1 MTASRSHRFSVADYY
16 RLAEINVLRPEH
28 RVELLNGEIYD
39 KPRRSPLHCSVTC
52 ELSSLFCLNS
62 RDRWIVSVHNP
73 LRLDKFSEPEP
84 DLMLVRHRDDYYCNQ
99 HPGPADALLVIEVA
113 ETTLEFDRE
122 LKLPAYGRAGIPEVW
137 IVNLNELTVEVYRE
151 PHFEGYGSKTILRA
165 GDHARPAAFPDVEVD
180 VEKFSRRD

>member
-1 MTASRSHRFSVADYY
+1 MIASRSHRFSVADYY
-16 RLAEINVLRPEH
+16 RLAEIGVLRPVH
-28 RVELLNGEIYD
+28 RVELLDGEIYD
-39 KPRRSPLHCSVTC
+39 KAGRSPFHCAVTS

-73 LRLDKFSEPEP
+73 LRLDEFSEPEP

-99 HPGPADALLVIEVA
+99 HPGPAVAVLVIEVA

-122 LKLPAYGRAGIPEVW
+122 LKLPAYGRAGVPEVW

-151 PHFEGYGSKTILRA
+151 PHFEGYASRTVLRA
-165 GDHARPAAFPDVEVD
+165 SEQASPAAFPDVS
-180 VEKFSRRD
+180 VEIGELLRR

>member
-1 MTASRSHRFSVADYY
+1 MIASRSHRFSVADYY

-39 KPRRSPLHCSVTC
+39 KPRRGPFHCSVTC

-73 LRLDKFSEPEP
+73 LRLDEFSEPEP
-84 DLMLVRHRDDYYCNQ
+84 DLMLVQRRDDYYCNQ

-113 ETTLEFDRE
+113 ETTLGFDRE
-122 LKLPAYGRAGIPEVW
+122 TKLPACGLAGIPEVW
-137 IVNLNELTVEVYRE
+137 IVNFNELTVEVYRE
-151 PHFEGYGSKTILRA
+151 PHFEGYASGTVLRA
-165 GDHARPAAFPDVEVD
+165 GEQARPAAFPDVSVGVAELL
-180 VEKFSRRD
+180 KR